1 MKIYMKPDEINL
13 FKKYITQPN
22 IKNYLEFGSG
32 GSTYYVSSLN
42 NIKHIISYETDK
54 KWLNKLKTE
63 NIIKQ
68 RIDKFQIDF
77 KFYNLECNWWEYV
90 SWANKN
96 MKIMT
101 NENILNTWEKYTKN
115 ISDINITPD
124 LILVDGRFR
133 VSSCLESIKI
143 CHKDTIFLF
152 HDYTIRPQYHI
163 IEKFLDRIDEINT
176 LCVFKMKCNIDINEL
191 DEYIN
196 KYRLNID

>member
-1 MKIYMKPDEINL
+1 MKPDEINL
-13 FKKYITQPN
+13 FKKYITQPT

-32 GSTYYVSSLN
+32 GSTYYVSSLK
-42 NIKHIISYETDK
+42 NIEHIISYETDI
-54 KWLNKLKTE
+54 KWLDKLKTE

-68 RIDKFQIDF
+68 RIEKAQIDF

-96 MKIMT
+96 MKNMRDDKV
-101 NENILNTWEKYTKN
+101 LNTWEKYTKN
-115 ISDINITPD
+115 ISNINITPD

-143 CHKDTIFLF
+143 CHKNTIFLF

-163 IEKFLDRIDEINT
+163 IETFLDKIDEINT
-176 LCVFKMKCNIDINEL
+176 LCVFKLKDNINFQEL
-191 DEYIN
+191 DFIIN
-196 KYRLNID
+196 KYRFIID